1 MNKLIERDIS
11 GLWNKYE
18 NLLKMLSDEGIDKL
32 LEEQGQ
38 RIIECTYNQKISE
51 PYCGVGG
58 LVAYSLDLAKNAK
71 ALSQTLKYNVTT
83 HSIIKCSL
91 LSEIGRIGLQHID
104 RLLVSDSEWHKEKL
118 GQYFEWNN
126 HCPKYNVYHMSL
138 WYIQKYNINLSW
150 DEWQTIIL
158 MAGLGTEDSKFYGN
172 HKSNLSL
179 LLSVSKEIVLKKEKD
194 VIDGVDVIPF

>member
-1 MNKLIERDIS
+1 MNKLVERDIA

-18 NLLKMLSDEGIDKL
+18 NLLKMLSDEGIEKL

-38 RIIECTYNQKISE
+38 RIIECTYNQKITE

-58 LVAYSLDLAKNAK
+58 LVAYSLDLAKNSK
-71 ALSQTLKYNVTT
+71 ALSQTLKYNIST

-91 LSEIGRIGLQHID
+91 LSEVGRIGLQNID

-118 GQYFEWNN
+118 GQYFEWNSD
-126 HCPKYNVYHMSL
+126 CPKYNVYHMSL
-138 WYIQKYNINLSW
+138 WYIQKYNIFLTW
-150 DEWQTIIL
+150 DEWQAIVL
-158 MAGLGTEDSKFYGN
+158 MTSLGSEDSNFYGS

-179 LLSVSKEIVLKKEKD
+179 LLSVSKEIALKKEKD
-194 VIDGVDVIPF
+194 IIDGVDVIPF

>member
-1 MNKLIERDIS
+1 MSKLIDRDIES
-11 GLWNKYE
+11 LWSKYE
-18 NLLKMLSDEGIDKL
+18 NLLKMLSDEGVNNL

-91 LSEIGRIGLQHID
+91 LSEIGRIGLQNID

-150 DEWQTIIL
+150 DEWQTIML
-158 MAGLGTEDSKFYGN
+158 MTGLGTEDSKFYGN

-194 VIDGVDVIPF
+194 IIDGVDVIPF

>member
-1 MNKLIERDIS
+1 MSNLIERDIES
-11 GLWNKYE
+11 LWNKYE
-18 NLLKMLSDEGIDKL
+18 NLLKMLSDDGINKL

-71 ALSQTLKYNVTT
+71 VLSQTLKYNITS

-91 LSEIGRIGLQHID
+91 LSEVGRIGLQNID

-138 WYIQKYNINLSW
+138 WYIQNYNIYLSW
-150 DEWQTIIL
+150 DEWQTIML
-158 MAGLGTEDSKFYGN
+158 MTSLGSEDSKFYGN

-179 LLSVSKEIVLKKEKD
+179 LLSISKEISLKKEKD

>member
-1 MNKLIERDIS
+1 MSKLIERDIES
-11 GLWNKYE
+11 LWNKYE
-18 NLLKMLSDEGIDKL
+18 NLLKMLSDDGINKL

-71 ALSQTLKYNVTT
+71 VLSQTLKYNITS

-91 LSEIGRIGLQHID
+91 LSEVGRIGLQNID

-138 WYIQKYNINLSW
+138 WYIQNYNIYLSW
-150 DEWQTIIL
+150 DEWQTIML
-158 MAGLGTEDSKFYGN
+158 MTSLGSEDSKFYGN

-179 LLSVSKEIVLKKEKD
+179 LLSISKEISLKKEKD